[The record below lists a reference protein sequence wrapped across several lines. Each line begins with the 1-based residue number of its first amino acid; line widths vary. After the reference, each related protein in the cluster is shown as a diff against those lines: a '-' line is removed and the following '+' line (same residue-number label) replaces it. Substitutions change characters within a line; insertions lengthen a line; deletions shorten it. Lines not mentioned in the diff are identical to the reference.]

1 MLIACPFCK
10 TEAQISEDL
19 EGSKVKCPKCKK
31 TYSAHEKVERG
42 DKALT
47 PMKVLVAALVIPVLG
62 GFILYVAKKTS
73 HDEPAPTKTPAA
85 SSAPVQP
92 APAAAAPSAAVA
104 AAPEAKWGTEAL
116 DAVRELLGAAYA
128 FDVARATDALSSGAG
143 RERAKALVQ
152 DESEL
157 AFAKWKA
164 GDLRILSQ
172 DDAHSTVAARL
183 TSRANAATTSEYRFE
198 LVKEG
203 GRWRIG
209 DWKLLGDGTTG
220 SSTASA
226 PKPSPGG
233 DARAQAASALKVNV
247 EPRHLEHLE
256 STSAELRSK
265 IDGLYSRMLDF
276 SLSPGDNAR
285 ASDELAE
292 LGKPALPVLLNG
304 MLEQR
309 IVDTDSVSKVILINQ
324 TLQRITDHTTVFAP
338 RPALPDVEALR
349 LEAVKSWFSW
359 WGYSGER
366 FQTKPK
372 LPDPFD
378 AELETKK
385 KR

>member
-10 TEAQISEDL
+10 TEAQISEEL
-19 EGSKVKCPKCKK
+19 EGSKVKCPKCTK
-31 TYSAHEKVERG
+31 TYSAREKVERG

-47 PMKVLVAALVIPVLG
+47 PMKVLAAALVVPALG
-62 GFILYVAKKTS
+62 GFILYVAKRTS
-73 HDEPAPTKTPAA
+73 HDEPAPTKKPAA
-85 SSAPVQP
+85 SAAPVEP
-92 APAAAAPSAAVA
+92 SSAAAAPSAPVA
-104 AAPEAKWGTEAL
+104 AGPETRWGTEAL

-128 FDVARATDALSSGAG
+128 VDVERATNALSVQAG

-152 DESEL
+152 DETEL
-157 AFAKWKA
+157 AFSKWKA
-164 GDLRILSQ
+164 GDLRILAQ
-172 DDAHSTVAARL
+172 EDAHSTVAAPL
-183 TSRANAATTSEYRFE
+183 FSRANVATTCEYEFE
-198 LVKEG
+198 LVKES
-203 GRWRIG
+203 GRWRIA
-209 DWKLLGDGTTG
+209 DWKLVRSGAPGDDV
-220 SSTASA
+220 AAA
-226 PKPSPGG
+226 PKSSSGG
-233 DARAQAASALKVNV
+233 DARAQAASALKVVV
-247 EPRHLEHLE
+247 EPRRLEHLE
-256 STSAELRSK
+256 STSPELRTK
-265 IDGLYSRMLDF
+265 IEGLYARMLDF

-304 MLEQR
+304 ILEQR
-309 IVDTDSVSKVILINQ
+309 IVDTDSVSKAILINQ

-338 RPALPDVEALR
+338 RPALSDVEALR